1 MKAVFYGIAIVT
13 TLLFSN
19 EISAQYGYGHG
30 YGNGY
35 GMNRRM
41 AGGMDQNRQPDKP
54 KEIPVEVTVAKLME
68 RLTPDLSLDEL
79 QAIAISNII
88 TESMKEQGILLKAEV
103 SQEEKSN
110 NIKVLSETTNRKIND
125 LLNPDQKEKFKALN
139 SEPRGSKKVKNK
151 KKAEEQ

>member
-1 MKAVFYGIAIVT
+1 MKMQPFIYY
-13 TLLFSN
+13 LLIGFIIFFANTSF
-19 EISAQYGYGHG
+19 AQFGNGG

-125 LLNPDQKEKFKALN
+125 LLNPDQKEKFLPLCW
-139 SEPRGSKKVKNK
+139 S
-151 KKAEEQ
+151 